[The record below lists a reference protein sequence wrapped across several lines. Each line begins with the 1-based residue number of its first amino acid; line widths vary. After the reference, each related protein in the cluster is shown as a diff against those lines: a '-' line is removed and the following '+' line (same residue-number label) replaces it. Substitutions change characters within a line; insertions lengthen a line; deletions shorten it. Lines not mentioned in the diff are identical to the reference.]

1 MMNSNNGTGILS
13 GKAYLKNI
21 VSSSHTSA
29 EAKRILIGLMPCLQ
43 ETSADCSSNHHQQ
56 LNDDLSRDADRL
68 LLDNDTIF
76 KEIKDD
82 SNIITHLDK
91 GLNGKTSVFAT
102 ILRFIEDNHR
112 RGEATKLSSI
122 LGANSIMLSVNPR
135 KIPAELD
142 TRDFVTNCLD
152 FLSSGD
158 ALHGTIPRVV
168 SGKSGKKRKVVT
180 NAEET
185 DIFVDDFEARAV
197 AASDEFDY
205 GTKIAREFFSDSH
218 PILRCTQDDTG
229 NLIYSMAYKESI
241 TDSQDFRL
249 KILRLE
255 RAFLSSSDVNA
266 MIGRGKRIPYV
277 LDEKAERYLLMS
289 GTTAP
294 PRSASK
300 KAVVKNSVTTALS
313 VKETS
318 SAPLNVENGIEEVV
332 GAQSIGVSFNEKS
345 NLTDDSPQ
353 Q

>member
-1 MMNSNNGTGILS
+1 MNSNNGTEILS

-21 VSSSHTSA
+21 ISSSHTSA

-43 ETSADCSSNHHQQ
+43 ETSADCSSNHHLQ
-56 LNDDLSRDADRL
+56 LNNDLSRDADHIL
-68 LLDNDTIF
+68 LNSDIILKDNI
-76 KEIKDD
+76 DD
-82 SNIITHLDK
+82 SNINTHLDK

-112 RGEATKLSSI
+112 RGEGTKFSSI
-122 LGANSIMLSVNPR
+122 LGANSVMLSLNPR
-135 KIPAELD
+135 EIPAELD
-142 TRDFVTNCLD
+142 TKDFVTNCLD
-152 FLSSGD
+152 FLSSSD
-158 ALHGTIPRVV
+158 ALHGTIPRAV
-168 SGKSGKKRKVVT
+168 SCKGGKKRKVVVD
-180 NAEET
+180 AEKI
-185 DIFVDDFEARAV
+185 DIAVDEFEARTV

-205 GTKIAREFFSDSH
+205 GTKIAQEFFSYSY
-218 PILRCTQDDTG
+218 PILHCSQDDTG
-229 NLIYSMAYKESI
+229 NLIYSLAYKESI

-255 RAFLSSSDVNA
+255 RAFLSSCDVSA

-300 KAVVKNSVTTALS
+300 KAVVKNSMTTVLS

-318 SAPLNVENGIEEVV
+318 SAPLNAENGIEEV
-332 GAQSIGVSFNEKS
+332 GAQSIGVSFNEK
-345 NLTDDSPQ
+345 
-353 Q
+353 